1 MYSKNFLLNLDRDQ
15 GAHIYHIG
23 SKISDGDMWNPDVK
37 KRLKPF
43 NDKIAEKLANNRII
57 EDSEDSPEEWHLD
70 DASKIDDTYLPY

>member
-1 MYSKNFLLNLDRDQ
+1 
-15 GAHIYHIG
+15 
-23 SKISDGDMWNPDVK
+23 MWNPDVK